1 MRVQSNQRR
10 LKSSQFK
17 YSDDLSATKPK
28 VHPRVLN
35 YPNRRNESRSLIMS
49 ICHPSDTSS
58 STFTTHSEPPTSN
71 CVVLND
77 GDQIDLTRLTVEE
90 LNQLQCREEPAFA
103 QKIGLTPK
111 GSTIRTAV
119 IRQAYE
125 TICATLDELSRRKVV
140 GQTLSMGMDR
150 RYTQFVLEQLASQSK
165 MGIDGGVFELGFG
178 SGIFLQAAS
187 QVGHRIGGLEVAS
200 QLFDDAKTRLPASY
214 HGNLW
219 LGDFCSIDFDD
230 QYESYSLAYWNDV
243 FEHIPVDEISD
254 YLTKLYRLLKPG
266 GKLITIT
273 PNWHMRPSDVTSTF
287 LPSRTEAVGFHLKE
301 YKLREVRQLLL
312 ESGFETVHTP
322 QYISSTRY
330 YFSNAFD
337 LTFFK
342 ASLEPML
349 EFLPFKL
356 AVQMCR
362 RFGLSCTVAT
372 KGKPR

>member
-1 MRVQSNQRR
+1 M
-10 LKSSQFK
+10 
-17 YSDDLSATKPK
+17 T
-28 VHPRVLN
+28 
-35 YPNRRNESRSLIMS
+35 
-49 ICHPSDTSS
+49 ICHPTDSS
-58 STFTTHSEPPTSN
+58 LSFLSSQSETPKSN

-77 GDQIDLTRLTVEE
+77 GVQIDLSRLSVEE
-90 LNQLQCREEPAFA
+90 LTQLQCHEEPAFA
-103 QKIGLTPK
+103 KKIGLTLK
-111 GSTIRTAV
+111 GSHQRTAV

-125 TICATLDELSRRKVV
+125 TICATLDELSRRKVA

-150 RYTQFVLEQLASQSK
+150 RYTQFLLEQLASQCRL
-165 MGIDGGVFELGFG
+165 GIDGGVFELGFG

-200 QLFDDAKTRLPASY
+200 QLFDDAKTRLPAGD

-219 LGDFCSIDFDD
+219 LGNFCSIDFGD

-254 YLTKLYRLLKPG
+254 YLTKLYQLLKPG

-287 LPSRTEAVGFHLKE
+287 LPSRSDAVGFHLKE
-301 YKLREVRQLLL
+301 YTLREVRQLLL

-322 QYISSTRY
+322 QYIGSKRY
-330 YFSNAFD
+330 FFSNTFD
-337 LTFFK
+337 VTFFK

-372 KGKPR
+372 KGNPR